1 MKKCPQCGRNYSD
14 LIMQCPACETDLI
27 KIQNTQS
34 DQDTEKFSSQQL
46 LEERQ
51 QIEAMQQRLK
61 SDGTVVAVGENTEG
75 QCDVSNW
82 SNIKLPSAI
91 R

>member
-1 MKKCPQCGRNYSD
+1 MTMKRCPQCGRNYSD

-27 KIQNTQS
+27 KTQDTQS

-61 SDGTVVAVGENTEG
+61 LQQQELKEE
-75 QCDVSNW
+75 Q
-82 SNIKLPSAI
+82 
-91 R
+91 